1 MALILAAVM
10 AVSCLTTILL
20 AASKPWT
27 EIDLGSLSQYYETG
41 TNADP
46 GRISNVDGD
55 SGGTSYGLY
64 MFVEKTVG
72 SFISWL
78 QKSDNKIYQGF
89 GETLYNAWGYDVN
102 NKWNPGYGTNFKNKW
117 QSIGH
122 GGNAKEFGQ
131 AQTDFWRETQYTQL
145 VANVEGQYKGFDI
158 DNYSNALKNV
168 FWSRSV
174 HHGVGATYGSTKNT
188 DGMSGATGVICRAF
202 KALGGFK
209 NQSEAELIAA
219 IYAECSKLDTNGKW
233 DEDNMETLTAKKY
246 GIYGRSMAYF
256 NINSGG
262 VQTSVYSRL
271 HVNEPADALVMRYTH
286 SDPDIPEGK
295 YTLLYNNNG
304 EQNHGLGKSV
314 STLTAAADAMMLRL
328 TYYNNGYYI
337 LTNDDGQRLSVSG
350 GKLVLEAAST
360 SNNQFWILGGGSGY
374 TLQNVGTKQY
384 VTVTVTSADVT
395 ADGQNRNDLIAAK
408 VKEIAQ
414 TPAEGQTNAAAADFS
429 ARLEKKLNDLFEE
442 QFKGKDDAAIMAE
455 IKANISAMQDVT
467 EENKTALIQKLESLA
482 QNEEETEDNLEAR
495 IMESF
500 TEDELLL
507 LTEAM
512 TGKSIETVIVE
523 VVGEMVDE
531 DLKNNPTTTVT
542 TYTVGM
548 TDASDKAARWALN
561 KATGKDAWTLTGLFY
576 PGCKDSDGIGGT
588 ISHVLTEG
596 NSSFPLRGVISC
608 TQGIR
613 TVVVEVSKVNGS
625 GGFTATG
632 NGSGKTWFDL
642 WELDSQATFSKLT
655 QGSYTMTISGTG
667 SDGKEEELLSTGFT
681 VGAKDSNTPS
691 GLDKEAYTVTF
702 MNGNTQVATKTYS
715 LGDVYGKLPEVSGAG
730 FVGWFTKDGRQVY
743 ENSMVAAENHT
754 LSAQFG
760 TLYTV
765 SFKVDG
771 EVIRSRQLSAN
782 DLIVAP
788 SNPVKA
794 ADKNYVYS
802 FSHWVDGSGNRFV
815 ENMTYMPAGNVTYTA
830 VFTKTAN
837 SGGGTGGNTGGSTGG
852 STGGETPKPSG
863 NYLTGVSPSTSV
875 SAMNSAGYTIYSGSA
890 KVTSGL
896 VGTGMTAVSSSAT
909 VTIVVTGDVSG
920 DGKITITDV
929 VKLQKSVVGS
939 GSLSGAYAKAADI
952 NGDGKVTI
960 TDVVQAAQVTVGQR
974 TIG

>member
-1 MALILAAVM
+1 
-10 AVSCLTTILL
+10 
-20 AASKPWT
+20 
-27 EIDLGSLSQYYETG
+27 
-41 TNADP
+41 
-46 GRISNVDGD
+46 
-55 SGGTSYGLY
+55 
-64 MFVEKTVG
+64 
-72 SFISWL
+72 
-78 QKSDNKIYQGF
+78 
-89 GETLYNAWGYDVN
+89 
-102 NKWNPGYGTNFKNKW
+102 
-117 QSIGH
+117 
-122 GGNAKEFGQ
+122 
-131 AQTDFWRETQYTQL
+131 
-145 VANVEGQYKGFDI
+145 
-158 DNYSNALKNV
+158 
-168 FWSRSV
+168 
-174 HHGVGATYGSTKNT
+174 
-188 DGMSGATGVICRAF
+188 
-202 KALGGFK
+202 
-209 NQSEAELIAA
+209 
-219 IYAECSKLDTNGKW
+219 
-233 DEDNMETLTAKKY
+233 
-246 GIYGRSMAYF
+246 
-256 NINSGG
+256 
-262 VQTSVYSRL
+262 
-271 HVNEPADALVMRYTH
+271 
-286 SDPDIPEGK
+286 
-295 YTLLYNNNG
+295 
-304 EQNHGLGKSV
+304 
-314 STLTAAADAMMLRL
+314 
-328 TYYNNGYYI
+328 
-337 LTNDDGQRLSVSG
+337 
-350 GKLVLEAAST
+350 
-360 SNNQFWILGGGSGY
+360 
-374 TLQNVGTKQY
+374 
-384 VTVTVTSADVT
+384 
-395 ADGQNRNDLIAAK
+395 
-408 VKEIAQ
+408 
-414 TPAEGQTNAAAADFS
+414 
-429 ARLEKKLNDLFEE
+429 
-442 QFKGKDDAAIMAE
+442 
-455 IKANISAMQDVT
+455 
-467 EENKTALIQKLESLA
+467 
-482 QNEEETEDNLEAR
+482 
-495 IMESF
+495 
-500 TEDELLL
+500 
-507 LTEAM
+507 
-512 TGKSIETVIVE
+512 
-523 VVGEMVDE
+523 
-531 DLKNNPTTTVT
+531 
-542 TYTVGM
+542 M

-576 PGCKDSDGIGGT
+576 PGYKDSDGIGGT

-608 TQGIR
+608 TQGIS
-613 TVVVEVSKVNGS
+613 TVVVEVRKQGS
-625 GGFTATG
+625 SDGFTATG
-632 NGSGKTWFDL
+632 SGSGKTWFDL

-837 SGGGTGGNTGGSTGG
+837 SGGTGGSTGG

-875 SAMNSAGYTIYSGSA
+875 SAMNSAGYTIYNGST